1 MYSAVRNANS
11 TAESAM
17 RLGTALHAMRTGK
30 SFDEAIEQVYK
41 LHFDYGALSS
51 MEMNV
56 MKRAIPFYTW
66 TRKNF
71 PLQISMMAQNPGKF
85 NRMVSLKRNM
95 EMDGPEDDL
104 VADYILE
111 PFGFKLPF
119 KIGDSVAYATP
130 DLPLQDLI
138 RLDPTA
144 ESGKRALEQIA
155 SGASPILKAPLEFFA
170 EKKVYA
176 GIPLKDDWVNMPAA
190 FRLIPGLPQIMRSM
204 SGGAWVEKNTTGEW
218 RINDKILNSLENAFP
233 YIGRWRKIVPE
244 DRKTQDAWLQTMLST
259 LGGLSVKI
267 NTERLQRN
275 EAVRQRMKAS
285 AERSSMRSLERDTE

>member
-1 MYSAVRNANS
+1 
-11 TAESAM
+11 
-17 RLGTALHAMRTGK
+17 
-30 SFDEAIEQVYK
+30 
-41 LHFDYGALSS
+41 
-51 MEMNV
+51 
-56 MKRAIPFYTW
+56 
-66 TRKNF
+66 
-71 PLQISMMAQNPGKF
+71 
-85 NRMVSLKRNM
+85 
-95 EMDGPEDDL
+95 
-104 VADYILE
+104 
-111 PFGFKLPF
+111 
-119 KIGDSVAYATP
+119 
-130 DLPLQDLI
+130 
-138 RLDPTA
+138 
-144 ESGKRALEQIA
+144 
-155 SGASPILKAPLEFFA
+155 LKAPLEFFA